1 MIFAKKCFFLGLF
14 SQKSLSENFI
24 SFPEKANRMDTF
36 DFLLNDD
43 NEISTS
49 DDTHGDLESEDEVKV
64 PPIHKRRC
72 MMTKNFEN
80 VSKKLALAQQ
90 KEEKQKELTTCYICL
105 SNMKWPLQICDL
117 GHFACADCLHKQ
129 MRSRNNWRRGTKYS
143 GLIPIYTYSW
153 KINFQCG
160 LCKRQAN
167 PRYAGAL
174 VTQLIDPEPILT
186 CPTCNQ
192 LFSESAIGMHIAFCD
207 HNATFCPLCNK
218 RCKTCS
224 LNDHTKN
231 DCLKIKC
238 KKCAFTSSYTRIQ
251 EHMVQHEIFNTS
263 ILALPVLT
271 QNISLIGMDRFHLL
285 LPIITA
291 FHNLL
296 KSPNTNCENNESVC
310 EEIKKLL
317 TELGMM

>member
-1 MIFAKKCFFLGLF
+1 
-14 SQKSLSENFI
+14 
-24 SFPEKANRMDTF
+24 MDTF

-43 NEISTS
+43 NEVSTS
-49 DDTHGDLESEDEVKV
+49 DEPHGDVDSDDEVKV
-64 PPIHKRRC
+64 PPLHKRKRILSLS
-72 MMTKNFEN
+72 KKLEK
-80 VSKKLALAQQ
+80 VSKKLALVRQ
-90 KEEKQKELTTCYICL
+90 KQEKQKPECHICL
-105 SNMKWPLQICDL
+105 SKIKWPLQICDL

-129 MRSRNNWRRGTKYS
+129 MRSQNNWWRNTKDS
-143 GLIPIYTYSW
+143 GLIPVYTYSW

-160 LCKRQAN
+160 LCKTKAN
-167 PRYAGAL
+167 PRYAGSL

-192 LFSESAIGMHIAFCD
+192 LFSESAIGIHIAFCD
-207 HNATFCPLCNK
+207 HDTTTCPLCNQE
-218 RCKTCS
+218 CKISS

-238 KKCAFTSSYTRIQ
+238 KKCAFTSSYARIK
-251 EHMVQHEIFNTS
+251 EHMIQHELFNTT

-271 QNISLIGMDRFHLL
+271 QNISFIGMDRFHLL

-296 KSPNTNCENNESVC
+296 KSPNCSIENNESVC